1 MVTTLHKGISSCCTN
16 KIHVLQAPLWWEL
29 KKNATF
35 ILIFQYKLYNK
46 YLVNTANLW
55 YLKQFCHIYIYY
67 IFMINVSPRLVYYM
81 YYQEPSWCWSCG
93 SWIYIYC
100 LPVQSVHITTKVVI
114 QHYVR
119 MFVSDLGQIC
129 GFLRHDINEIL
140 LKMMLNT
147 ITQNLLLLY
156 QWCNG

>member
-35 ILIFQYKLYNK
+35 ILIFQYKLYNR
-46 YLVNTANLW
+46 YLVNTTNLW

-81 YYQEPSWCWSCG
+81 YFQEPSCCWLYG
-93 SWIYIYC
+93 SWIYNYG
-100 LPVQSVHITTKVVI
+100 LPVQSVHITT
-114 QHYVR
+114 
-119 MFVSDLGQIC
+119 SDTTLC
-129 GFLRHDINEIL
+129 NDVC
-140 LKMMLNT
+140 
-147 ITQNLLLLY
+147 
-156 QWCNG
+156 QWPATGLWFCPGTPISSPSPL